1 MQTPKILIAVLLS
14 GCAILANAQNSRN
27 VAHFNKIIV
36 SPYIQVTLVEG
47 DEESVAINELHTDNS
62 KLHIEVNDQTL
73 RIYLE
78 GAKDIPKYEKDYSA
92 FDRACA
98 ISLFSHG
105 KSRAHPHPRP
115 ACIAGTAGLQRQMRH
130 LPRPCP

>member
-78 GAKDIPKYEKDYSA
+78 GPKIFPNMKKTIPAVIRKHIPYTKTQ
-92 FDRACA
+92 
-98 ISLFSHG
+98 
-105 KSRAHPHPRP
+105 P
-115 ACIAGTAGLQRQMRH
+115 
-130 LPRPCP
+130 